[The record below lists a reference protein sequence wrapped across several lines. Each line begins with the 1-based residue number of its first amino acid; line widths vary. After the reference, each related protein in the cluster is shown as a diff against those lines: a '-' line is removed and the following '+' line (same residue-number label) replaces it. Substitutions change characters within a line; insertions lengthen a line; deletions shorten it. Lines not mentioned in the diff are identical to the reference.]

1 MDGSLFGSLVASDV
15 RLDAGGDKYPS
26 SPIDDADT
34 LINGLAVDLPDD
46 MLYEVPKRELLAE
59 LLDERLEAVEA
70 TE

>member
-1 MDGSLFGSLVASDV
+1 MDGSLFDSLAASDV

-26 SPIDDADT
+26 SPIDDADM
-34 LINGLAVDLPDD
+34 LINRLAAIVPDD
-46 MLYEVPKRELLAE
+46 MLYELPNRELLAE

>member
-26 SPIDDADT
+26 SPIDDAD
-34 LINGLAVDLPDD
+34 D

-59 LLDERLEAVEA
+59 LLDEREAVEA